1 MADDPKK
8 ITEEEIKLEQAKLQL
23 LQDQFATQQS
33 IVESLKEV
41 LGVKTKVSESDNTQ
55 LKLSREAVRLLSG
68 QDSSLTSIAEKNK
81 DIVKNKKLIDKIN
94 VSSDI
99 LEKARVKRA
108 SILAKSIKE
117 KNREVEEE
125 VAKQLESGKLDQS
138 AIDTLHQEIAVKQKS
153 LKTTLLGLTGQE
165 KIAYLAAQTK
175 ENLEEANKEREKE
188 RGILE
193 NIQKSMGKTGAI
205 LAGISKIPI
214 LGGLID
220 SKKVIEELEKS
231 ADPLGKKMVGIKKIF
246 TAIGN
251 EAKRSMKDPAVA
263 FGVGS
268 KITKGLFDDIKN
280 VVMML
285 DEFNGKLTKSFGISQ
300 KQAQDLNKEFLETK
314 HTADSEFVTVSGI
327 SDAFIALNSK
337 AGTFAEFSKETLNTF
352 AKLNKQ
358 AGISTETL
366 TELNDLTYLNQGTL
380 EETTQE
386 FTGQLALLSGQTG
399 KALNLK
405 QLQEDIKDISAA
417 VKLNFGGSA
426 TAIAEAVFKAK
437 ALGLELK
444 DLESISSSLL
454 NFQSSIEDEL
464 SAELL
469 TGKQLNLEGA
479 RYAALI
485 GNQGMLAEEL
495 ANNIGTAADFTNMTV
510 VAQDALAKSLGM
522 NRNQLAETLI
532 QQERLNSLNAKGNTL
547 QERYNNLK
555 AAGNSEEQI
564 ATMLGD
570 EQLAQ
575 QLESAGMQEKFNV
588 LIENLKEEFL
598 PVAMEIL
605 PAIMRT
611 LSYMGK
617 NMGTLINLAIAFKV
631 AQLGVAVAS
640 LAVAAAV
647 KGPIAVGL
655 GVAAALAGGFALKA
669 AIGDGILPAGKRGIL
684 SPTEGGLIP
693 VSNNDDIVVAPK
705 LAQALAGGGGVRNTQ
720 TANSNVTV
728 TPSNINIVLETN
740 GQATGNAK
748 AKVDYNTKPIR
759 ALGGSVVDYSAS
771 VLG

>member
-117 KNREVEEE
+117 KNKE

-138 AIDTLHQEIAVKQKS
+138 AIDRIHQEIAVKQKS

-220 SKKVIEELEKS
+220 SKKIIEELEKS

-469 TGKQLNLEGA
+469 C
-479 RYAALI
+479 
-485 GNQGMLAEEL
+485 
-495 ANNIGTAADFTNMTV
+495 
-510 VAQDALAKSLGM
+510 
-522 NRNQLAETLI
+522 
-532 QQERLNSLNAKGNTL
+532 
-547 QERYNNLK
+547 
-555 AAGNSEEQI
+555 
-564 ATMLGD
+564 
-570 EQLAQ
+570 
-575 QLESAGMQEKFNV
+575 
-588 LIENLKEEFL
+588 
-598 PVAMEIL
+598 
-605 PAIMRT
+605 
-611 LSYMGK
+611 
-617 NMGTLINLAIAFKV
+617 
-631 AQLGVAVAS
+631 
-640 LAVAAAV
+640 
-647 KGPIAVGL
+647 
-655 GVAAALAGGFALKA
+655 
-669 AIGDGILPAGKRGIL
+669 
-684 SPTEGGLIP
+684 
-693 VSNNDDIVVAPK
+693 
-705 LAQALAGGGGVRNTQ
+705 
-720 TANSNVTV
+720 
-728 TPSNINIVLETN
+728 
-740 GQATGNAK
+740 
-748 AKVDYNTKPIR
+748 
-759 ALGGSVVDYSAS
+759 
-771 VLG
+771 